1 MVWGS
6 VEASPDAAAEPHPGP
21 GPGNGGAADGV
32 HVPACRGHAMEHAPR
47 RRQHQE
53 LAQERH
59 NLQVDIQTPD

>member
-6 VEASPDAAAEPHPGP
+6 VEASPDAAADPRPRPGP
-21 GPGNGGAADGV
+21 SHSGAADGV